1 MKNYKSKIG
10 ELLKEGY
17 QILKEEGIES
27 YALDCDLLL
36 GKVVKKDRLFLLLN
50 RDYELNHKEI
60 DEFYRLL
67 TLRKNKMPIKY
78 MLGECEFMGLPFYIR
93 EGVLI
98 PRPDTEILVEC
109 AMEEIKK
116 NKFKDICDVCCGS
129 GIIGITIAKLLKDVN
144 VKCCDISHTAYE
156 VTSENIKRLG
166 VGERVQVIESD
177 LLGEFIENKERF
189 DVVVSNPP
197 YIRKNVIE
205 KLMEDVKNFE
215 PYEALCG
222 GEDGLNF
229 YREITSQSLKLLNN
243 GGMLLFEIGYDQKDS
258 VSNILKENGFV
269 EVECLKDL
277 AGKDRVIKGKIEI
290 CC

>member
-50 RDYELNHKEI
+50 RDYELNDKEI
-60 DEFYRLL
+60 EEFYRLL

-78 MLGECEFMGLPFYIR
+78 MLSECEFMGLPFYIR

-109 AMEEIKK
+109 AIEEIKK

-129 GIIGITIAKLLKDVN
+129 GIIGITIAKLLGDVN
-144 VKCCDISHTAYE
+144 VKSSDISHTAYE
-156 VTSENIKRLG
+156 VTSENIKRLD
-166 VGERVQVIESD
+166 VGEKVQVIESD
-177 LLGEFIENKERF
+177 LLGKFIENKEKF
-189 DVVVSNPP
+189 DMVVSNPP
-197 YIRKNVIE
+197 YIRRNVIGT
-205 KLMEDVKNFE
+205 LMEDVKNFE

-222 GEDGLNF
+222 GEDGLYF

>member
-78 MLGECEFMGLPFYIR
+78 MLGECEFMELPFYIR

-144 VKCCDISHTAYE
+144 VKCSDISHIAYE

-177 LLGEFIENKERF
+177 LLGKFIENKERF

-197 YIRKNVIE
+197 YIRKNVIGT
-205 KLMEDVKNFE
+205 LMEDVKNFE

-277 AGKDRVIKGKIEI
+277 SGKDRVIKGKIEI